1 MNLCAEIEHLK
12 GTVTEKFLE
21 AQELRAENMALKD
34 EKKKIIEEKNNK
46 NNELLKTNEKLRQEL

>member
-1 MNLCAEIEHLK
+1 VNLCAEIEHLK